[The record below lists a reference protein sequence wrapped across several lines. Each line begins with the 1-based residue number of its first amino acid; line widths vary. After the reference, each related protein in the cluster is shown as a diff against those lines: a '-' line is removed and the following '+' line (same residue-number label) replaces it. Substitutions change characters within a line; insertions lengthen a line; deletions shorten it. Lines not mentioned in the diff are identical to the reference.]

1 MNILVQKAQQIK
13 QNVME
18 NTDNRDNNGN
28 GVVE

>member
-1 MNILVQKAQQIK
+1 MNILVKKAQQIK